1 MSGFAS
7 SSASSASFQTPDRG
21 GSGSASASPGG
32 VGSPG
37 SLGEQDGSFVFEDSD
52 TIDSWTTQWLAA
64 NNVLN
69 PTQPAADYMQAIFQF
84 GKQKYAEYMISVL
97 PEQNEAG
104 LAVGEL
110 LRQYV
115 LTSMLF
121 EQQQAQFATD
131 FVGVVRRRIVEL
143 ALAYGE

>member
-1 MSGFAS
+1 MSNFAS
-7 SSASSASFQTPDRG
+7 SSASSASFRTPDRG
-21 GSGSASASPGG
+21 GSVPASASPGG
-32 VGSPG
+32 
-37 SLGEQDGSFVFEDSD
+37 LGEQAGSFVFEDGD

-69 PTQPAADYMQAIFQF
+69 PTHTAADYMQAIFQF

-131 FVGVVRRRIVEL
+131 FVSVVRRRIVEL